1 MAISLEDL
9 ILEFLTELH
18 GTAMRKGILKF
29 EYEHPPRDVV
39 RYSFL
44 ETLDNPPA
52 RIGRLR
58 KLALLHDV
66 VEEGCDLR
74 AVASL
79 FSLDQEESH
88 LLALLSR
95 NIPDAKGRE

>member
-29 EYEHPPRDVV
+29 EYEHPRDVV

-44 ETLDNPPA
+44 ETLDNPA